1 MNDGN
6 PTLGL
11 VPIRIVPMF
20 INRLNGWAAITA
32 LLIKNLTSVL
42 EQEMKLANCL
52 VKSSEDTS
60 TALKS
65 DLLNSFGESESFR
78 TLLSS
83 ITEQQAKQANLISS
97 SANNIEEQLIP
108 ILKELLEQIKRRIGD
123 PDNLWTS
130 LDREMKIDIDT
141 FVKLTQDLRSSL
153 MKQQWKGD
161 SMENLDSIKDAPSD
175 PWVVNLGIYQFNKH
189 FKNTCLD
196 AT

>member
-83 ITEQQAKQANLISS
+83 ITEQQAKQAILISS

-175 PWVVNLGIYQFNKH
+175 PWVVNLGIYQLNKH